1 VRQHTTPGQD
11 PDQVVAACVRQ
22 VRRAIARPE
31 TRVAIMRALKPYNRG
46 TGHSDLNGD
55 GLPQAILEL
64 CKSITFYREPAG
76 ATASGAPYPGEVV
89 QSPTLTIEVRGGDC
103 DDVAVL
109 AATAGAVMGC
119 EAAIGCY
126 PTSSDG
132 TMAHIVAAIRPG
144 WYAPSDAWVII
155 DPQNQTP
162 TGAPVEGARWSRV

>member
-1 VRQHTTPGQD
+1 MRKRTTLGQE
-11 PDQVVAACVRQ
+11 PDQVVDACVRQ
-22 VRRAIARPE
+22 VQRAMARPE

-46 TGHSDLNGD
+46 TGHGDLNGE

-76 ATASGAPYPGEVV
+76 HEFPGEVV
-89 QSPTLTIEVRGGDC
+89 QSPTLTLEVRGGDC

-119 EAAIGCY
+119 EAMIGQY
-126 PTSSDG
+126 PTSEDG
-132 TMAHIVAAIRPG
+132 SSAHIVAAIRPG
-144 WYAPSDAWVII
+144 WYAPAQGWIVI

-162 TGAPVEGARWSRV
+162 TGAAVNGARWRRV